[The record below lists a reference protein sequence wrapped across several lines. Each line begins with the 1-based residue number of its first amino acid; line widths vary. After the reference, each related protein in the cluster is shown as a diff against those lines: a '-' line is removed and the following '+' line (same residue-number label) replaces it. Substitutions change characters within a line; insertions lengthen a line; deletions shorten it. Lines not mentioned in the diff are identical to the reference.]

1 MLENF
6 LFDLSSIQDTERL
19 GITIGNIAQ
28 PGDVICLNGCLGA
41 GKTTLTQA
49 IARGLGVPSNCY
61 VTSPSYTI
69 MHEYKGV
76 MPLYHMDF
84 YRLNGSGDVIDLGF
98 EEYFYLN
105 GLTVIEWSER
115 AVDILPQDR
124 VTISISLIKNQGRMA
139 RIFTSNDALTRRY
152 EKMSA
157 ALLKI
162 SKP

>member
-6 LFDLSSIQDTERL
+6 LFNLNSIQDTERL
-19 GITIGNIAQ
+19 GLIIGNIAQ
-28 PGDVICLNGCLGA
+28 SGDVICLNGCLGA
-41 GKTTLTQA
+41 GKTTMTQA

-76 MPLYHMDF
+76 IPLYHMDF

-98 EEYFYLN
+98 EEYFYLD
-105 GLTVIEWSER
+105 GLTIIEWSER
-115 AVDILPQDR
+115 AEDILPKDR
-124 VTISISLIKNQGRMA
+124 VTIAISLNKDQERIA
-139 RIFTSNDALTRRY
+139 RIFTSNDVFPSRY
-152 EKMSA
+152 EKMLA

>member
-6 LFDLSSIQDTERL
+6 LFNLNSIQDTERL
-19 GITIGNIAQ
+19 GLVIGNIAQ
-28 PGDVICLNGCLGA
+28 SGDVICLNGCLGA
-41 GKTTLTQA
+41 GKTTMTQA

-76 MPLYHMDF
+76 IPLYHMDF

-98 EEYFYLN
+98 EEYFYLD
-105 GLTVIEWSER
+105 GLTIIEWSER
-115 AVDILPQDR
+115 AEDILPKDR
-124 VTISISLIKNQGRMA
+124 VTIAISLNKDQERIA
-139 RIFTSNDALTRRY
+139 RIFTSNDILASRY
-152 EKMSA
+152 KKMLA

-162 SKP
+162 SKA

>member
-1 MLENF
+1 MLEDF
-6 LFDLSSIQDTERL
+6 LFDLNSIQDTERL
-19 GITIGNIAQ
+19 GIGIGNIAQ

-49 IARGLGVPSNCY
+49 IARGLGVPSKCY

-76 MPLYHMDF
+76 IPLYHMDF

-98 EEYFYLN
+98 EEYFYLD
-105 GLTVIEWSER
+105 GLTIIEWSER
-115 AVDILPQDR
+115 AEDILPKDR
-124 VTISISLIKNQGRMA
+124 VTIAISLYKDQERTA
-139 RIFTSNDALTRRY
+139 RIFTSNDVLASRY
-152 EKMSA
+152 EKMLA

>member
-1 MLENF
+1 MSGNF
-6 LFDLSSIQDTERL
+6 LFNLNSIHDTEKL

-49 IARGLGVPSNCY
+49 IARGLGVPSSCY

-69 MHEYKGV
+69 MHEYIGV
-76 MPLYHMDF
+76 IPLYHMDF
-84 YRLNGSGDVIDLGF
+84 YRLNDSGDIIDLGF
-98 EEYFYLN
+98 EEYFYLD

-115 AVDILPQDR
+115 AEDILPRDR
-124 VTISISLIKNQGRMA
+124 VSIAIRLNKDQGRTA
-139 RIFTSNDALTRRY
+139 RIFTSNDALAGRY
-152 EKMSA
+152 EKMLDS
-157 ALLKI
+157 LLKI

>member
-1 MLENF
+1 MLEDF
-6 LFDLSSIQDTERL
+6 LFNLNSIQDTERL
-19 GITIGNIAQ
+19 GIGIGNIAQ

-76 MPLYHMDF
+76 IPLYHMDF

-98 EEYFYLN
+98 EEYFYLD
-105 GLTVIEWSER
+105 GLTIIEWSER
-115 AVDILPQDR
+115 AEDILPKDR
-124 VTISISLIKNQGRMA
+124 VTIAISLNKDQERTA
-139 RIFTSNDALTRRY
+139 RIFTSNDVLAGRY
-152 EKMSA
+152 EKMLA

>member
-6 LFDLSSIQDTERL
+6 LFNLNSIQDTERL
-19 GITIGNIAQ
+19 GLIIGNIAQ
-28 PGDVICLNGCLGA
+28 SGDVICLNGCLGA
-41 GKTTLTQA
+41 GKTTMTQA

-76 MPLYHMDF
+76 IPLYHMDF

-98 EEYFYLN
+98 EEYFYLD
-105 GLTVIEWSER
+105 GLTIIEWSER
-115 AVDILPQDR
+115 AEDILPKDR
-124 VTISISLIKNQGRMA
+124 VTIAISLNKDQERIA
-139 RIFTSNDALTRRY
+139 RIFTSNDILASRY
-152 EKMSA
+152 KKMLA

-162 SKP
+162 SKA